1 LDMIS
6 KNGGGRSAADV
17 RVQPIVIV
25 PLATLVGAL
34 LVAEAD
40 IELLETG
47 VGVTTG
53 VVNET
58 GP

>member
-1 LDMIS
+1 MIS